1 MKPTDFDGEMF
12 AFDHALVALDQALH
26 EADLPYVTEL
36 SVRSTC
42 LRRLAKGE
50 WRMAT
55 GEWLQ
60 LINELTGVNPN
71 DHQAT
76 RP

>member
-12 AFDHALVALDQALH
+12 AFDNALAALDQALH
-26 EADLPYVTEL
+26 EADLPYATEL

-42 LRRLAKGE
+42 LRRVAAGE
-50 WRMAT
+50 WRMAK

-60 LINELTGVNPN
+60 LINELTGAKRN
-71 DHQAT
+71 DLQAT

>member
-1 MKPTDFDGEMF
+1 MKPTDFDGEIF
-12 AFDHALVALDQALH
+12 AFDHTLVALDQALH

-42 LRRLAKGE
+42 LRRLAAGEWRMAKGE
-50 WRMAT
+50 WRMAK

-60 LINELTGVNPN
+60 LINELTGEEK
-71 DHQAT
+71 
-76 RP
+76 

>member
-1 MKPTDFDGEMF
+1 MKPIDFDGELTSL
-12 AFDHALVALDQALH
+12 DHALAVLEQALH
-26 EADLPYVTEL
+26 EADLPYTLEL

-42 LRRLAKGE
+42 LRRLAAGE
-50 WRMAT
+50 WRMAK

-60 LINELTGVNPN
+60 LINELTGEAQD